1 MFNLKRPWISPAILI
16 SVLLVACGGGGGE
29 AESGAGSEGGNGSGS
44 GSAGVTATSA
54 GLIALPVT
62 GVKRC
67 TDATDAAIVCAST
80 GQDGDLKSGVAWPD
94 PRFTVDGTG
103 NCITDN
109 LTGLMWAR
117 QDGGFRTW
125 QLGLDFANSLDLCGF
140 TDWRMPNRKELLSLV
155 NYNAGNVGI
164 ELLNNGFTFQVESV
178 LWSSSSVAGSAGN
191 AWSLIVLPGI
201 VTTAAKSGGNYVLP
215 VRAGQ

>member
-1 MFNLKRPWISPAILI
+1 MFKPRSLWVLPFFLI
-16 SVLLVACGGGGGE
+16 SLSLAACGGGGGE
-29 AESGAGSEGGNGSGS
+29 AGSGGGSGSGS
-44 GSAGVTATSA
+44 GSAGIPATSA
-54 GLIALPVT
+54 GLIALPET
-62 GVKRC
+62 GQTTC
-67 TDATDAAIVCAST
+67 IDATGAASACANT
-80 GQDGDLKSGVAWPD
+80 RQDGDRRAGVAWPN

-109 LTGLMWAR
+109 LTGIMWAR

-140 TDWRMPNRKELLSLV
+140 TDWRMPNRKELFSLV
-155 NYNAGNVGI
+155 NYGAGNVGVD
-164 ELLNNGFTFQVESV
+164 LLNNGFTFQVESV

-201 VTTAAKSGGNYVLP
+201 VTTAAKSGGNYILP
-215 VRAGQ
+215 VRTGP

>member
-1 MFNLKRPWISPAILI
+1 MFNPKRLWVLPAFLI
-16 SVLLVACGGGGGE
+16 SLLLAACGGGG
-29 AESGAGSEGGNGSGS
+29 AGSEGGSGNGSGS
-44 GSAGVTATSA
+44 GSGSAGIPAPSA
-54 GLIALPVT
+54 GLIALPET
-62 GVKRC
+62 GQTTC
-67 TDATDAAIVCAST
+67 IDATGAAIACANT
-80 GQDGDLKSGVAWPD
+80 RQDGDRRAGVAWPN

-155 NYNAGNVGI
+155 NYGAGNIGV
-164 ELLNNGFTFQVESV
+164 ELLNNGFTFQMESN
-178 LWSSSSVAGSAGN
+178 LWSSSSVAGSAAE
-191 AWSLIVLPGI
+191 AWTLIVLPG
-201 VTTAAKSGGNYVLP
+201 VLSQGPKSGGNHVLP
-215 VRAGQ
+215 VRAGP